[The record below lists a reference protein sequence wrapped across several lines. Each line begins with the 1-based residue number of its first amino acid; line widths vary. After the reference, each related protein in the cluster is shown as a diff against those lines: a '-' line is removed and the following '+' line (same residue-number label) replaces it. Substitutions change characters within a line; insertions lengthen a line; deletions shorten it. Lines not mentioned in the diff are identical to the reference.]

1 MSRSG
6 GIDPRDRPRA
16 ATTLML
22 ARVVYAF
29 NWYNI
34 GAVLPFVGHSLSLS
48 TFELGVVLG
57 AFLVG
62 AGIFQIPAGLAAMRW
77 GNRTI
82 SLFALFLMG
91 IFSLASAFSTNWL
104 ELVGTRFGAGAGA
117 AFFFSPALGLIASY
131 YPTGEQGPMI
141 GLFNSGF
148 SIGSGAGLFGGYIV
162 GELYGWPWALAI
174 GGIAL
179 LVIALIGP
187 ATLPRTAVRRPARPL
202 RELWLAADPV
212 LRSRS
217 LWALALG
224 TSGLWA
230 AYYVAAQYFIE
241 FAHEVHPGWAGL
253 LAALAPV
260 VMIVLE
266 VPGGPIGGWM
276 GERSSNFR
284 RLLLGWGILSGIGI
298 LAIPLLPLSALL
310 GLFALLGFADGVV
323 FAILYL
329 VPAYL
334 PESHGESLSL
344 GLATVNSIQI
354 FLGSALAIVF
364 GYLAGTVGYEYAWWF
379 AGAIGLAPLPLL
391 AWVGAR
397 GGDARAF
404 VRPRARGPRAVRF
417 PDRPG

>member
-1 MSRSG
+1 MNPGG
-6 GIDPRDRPRA
+6 GIDPRERPRA
-16 ATTLML
+16 ASTLLL
-22 ARVVYAF
+22 ARIVYAF

-34 GAVLPFVGHSLSLS
+34 GAVLPFIGHSLSAS
-48 TFELGVVLG
+48 TFELGIVLG

-77 GNRTI
+77 GNRSV

-91 IFSLASAFSTNWL
+91 AFSLASAFSPNWIVL
-104 ELVGTRFGAGAGA
+104 AVMRFGAGAGA

-148 SIGSGAGLFGGYIV
+148 SIGSGVGLFGGYLA

-174 GGIAL
+174 GGIG
-179 LVIALIGP
+179 LVAIALIGP
-187 ATLPRTAVRRPARPL
+187 LTLPRAGPRRTLRPL
-202 RELWLAADPV
+202 RELWKAADPV

-241 FAHEVHPGWAGL
+241 FAHEVHPDWAGL
-253 LAALAPV
+253 FAALVPV

-266 VPGGPIGGWM
+266 VPGGPIGGWL
-276 GERSSNFR
+276 GERSSHVR
-284 RLLLGWGILSGIGI
+284 RLLLGWGLISGVGI
-298 LAIPLLPLSALL
+298 FAIPFLPLSGLVV
-310 GLFALLGFADGVV
+310 LFAFLGFADGVV
-323 FAILYL
+323 FAVLYL
-329 VPAYL
+329 IPSYL

-397 GGDARAF
+397 GGDAAAF
-404 VRPRARGPRAVRF
+404 VRPRARGPRVARL